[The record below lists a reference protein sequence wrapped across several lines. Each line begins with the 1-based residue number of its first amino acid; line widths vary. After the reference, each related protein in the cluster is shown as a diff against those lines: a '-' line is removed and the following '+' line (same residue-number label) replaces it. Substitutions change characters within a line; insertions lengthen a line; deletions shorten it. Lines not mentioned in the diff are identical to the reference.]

1 MRSGD
6 RGDRQEFDGEV
17 AVGNGIDRVAGRFAE
32 AECGG
37 SHVPVDRIAGAGE
50 CCSAD
55 RRFVQVLDGMAHAR
69 AIAAEHFDICH
80 AVMAEGYRLGGLEV
94 REARHDRVGVL
105 LGAIEESGDE
115 AGQCRF
121 RPGKLF
127 LHPEAEVE
135 RDLVVARTGGV
146 QPAGGRTDQRRQPR
160 LDVHV
165 NVFELARELEIAAL
179 DL

>member
-1 MRSGD
+1 MAKSRSETVSIEL
-6 RGDRQEFDGEV
+6 R
-17 AVGNGIDRVAGRFAE
+17 VGSRKPSAF
-32 AECGG
+32 G

-50 CCSAD
+50 CRSAD
-55 RRFVQVLDGMAHAR
+55 RRFVQVLDGMANAR
-69 AIAAEHFDICH
+69 AIAAEHFDIGH
-80 AVMAEGYRLGGLEV
+80 AVMAEGDRLGGLQV
-94 REARHDRVGVL
+94 REARHDRVGML

-115 AGQCRF
+115 AGQRLL
-121 RPGKLF
+121 RSLQLF

-135 RDLVVARTGGV
+135 RDLVVARAGGV

-165 NVFELARELEIAAL
+165 DVFELAREFEIAAF